1 MEPNRYQQGKIYKIV
16 SPHTDK
22 IYIGSTC
29 KEFLSQRLAAHKSDF
44 KKWQNNKITK
54 VMSFD
59 LIQLGEVEIILLELY
74 PCNSKDELTSR
85 ERYWYDLNK
94 ELVINKL
101 RPHITYD
108 ELLESKKE
116 DYINN
121 KEHYSQLHR
130 QWRQNNAEKKKEMD
144 KKYHEIKFNCECGS
158 NNISYAHKKR
168 HCISDKHQTYLMI
181 QTL

>member
-1 MEPNRYQQGKIYKIV
+1 MPDYQKGKIYKIV
-16 SPHTDK
+16 SPHIDK

-29 KEFLSQRLAAHKSDF
+29 KEYLSQRLAAHKGDF
-44 KKWQNNKITK
+44 KKWQQGKINKVT
-54 VMSFD
+54 SFD
-59 LIQLGEVEIILLELY
+59 LIQLGEVEILLLETY
-74 PCNSKDELTSR
+74 PCNTKDELISR
-85 ERYWYDLNK
+85 ERHWYDLNK
-94 ELVINKL
+94 ELVINKY

-158 NNISYAHKKR
+158 NDISYAHKKR
-168 HCISDKHQTYLMI
+168 HNRSDKHQTYLMI